1 METRLEGELF
11 GYGCVDGTGMGM
23 LLSLGVATCSFS

>member
-1 METRLEGELF
+1 LF